1 MKNQSVKKP
10 RPSGWVTTTPREILT
25 GKLLGITPKSPT
37 SIYHVVA
44 TGGSGGA
51 GDGWMLE
58 FETAS
63 QARQIMPWLRSFA
76 RKLNAQYKA
85 QLNAE
90 GEQ

>member
-1 MKNQSVKKP
+1 MKQSVKKP

-25 GKLLGITPKSPT
+25 GRLLGITPKSPT

-44 TGGSGGA
+44 TGGSGAA

-76 RKLNAQYKA
+76 RKLTAQAK
-85 QLNAE
+85 LNTG